1 MAVDYEAK
9 ERAFIESLKPDTG
22 RDLAEWMAAIDAAG
36 LGHRND
42 IIDWLRQQ
50 GFLFAKAS
58 WIERIH
64 HNGGRPIYGE
74 AAASRLNA
82 VIRRMALGTEAAV
95 PVAVPTRHVLLDPP
109 VPRISGTPLPSA
121 APARPLSPPPAA
133 VPMAPTTATQPAS
146 FASGPEVEE
155 VLARGKAYRP
165 LAQLVLREIAKN
177 CPGLSATVRD
187 DYVVLAAAAEFAV
200 MTVSPKEIRL
210 GLDLGSQPFA
220 APLQKARLSGPPPR
234 FTHMVVLTDARQVDE
249 ALLSHV
255 RAARARTGA
264 PG

>member
-64 HNGGRPIYGE
+64 HNGGKPIYGE

-95 PVAVPTRHVLLDPP
+95 PFAVTARPSALDPP
-109 VPRISGTPLPSA
+109 APRISGAPLPPA
-121 APARPLSPPPAA
+121 APVRPLTPPPAA
-133 VPMAPTTATQPAS
+133 TPSATPPRS
-146 FASGPEVEE
+146 PVGPASGPEVEE

-165 LAQLVLREIAKN
+165 LAQLVLREIART
-177 CPGLSATVRD
+177 CPGLSARVRD

-200 MTVSPKEIRL
+200 LTVSPKEIRL
-210 GLDLGSQPFA
+210 GLDLGPQPFA

-234 FTHMVVLTDARQVDE
+234 FTHMVVLTDARQVDDT
-249 ALLSHV
+249 LLSHV
-255 RAARARTGA
+255 RAARARAGA